1 MKLKRNR
8 ITRTVKRISMKL
20 TAEDEENIYKSKV
33 LLGGITTTKL
43 MKKGPEVV
51 VVLAEYQKDEKYKEL
66 VEELIKK
73 LGIKYME

>member
-8 ITRTVKRISMKL
+8 ITRTVRRISMKL
-20 TAEDEENIYKSKV
+20 TAEDEENIYKSKI
-33 LLGGITTTKL
+33 LLGGVTTTKL

-51 VVLAEYQKDEKYKEL
+51 VVLSEYLKDDRYREL

-73 LGIKYME
+73 LGIKYKE